1 MQSTDIRL
9 IVQDEG
15 IETVKKVINR
25 QEDEYLRDI
34 LKRVVSKIWFRSFT
48 YFYWNEATENEIKL
62 IGEIFT
68 ELEREDYSYSVYI
81 QSPFL
86 EKKLD
91 IQCPNRDREYIF
103 VPNAKVAVGLEHTG
117 KILFN
122 YLRYA
127 DERNFEEK
135 EYE

>member
-48 YFYWNEATENEIKL
+48 YFYWNEATNWRDFYRIRKRRL
-62 IGEIFT
+62 FIFSLYT
-68 ELEREDYSYSVYI
+68 KSIFRKKIRYSM
-81 QSPFL
+81 P
-86 EKKLD
+86 K
-91 IQCPNRDREYIF
+91 
-103 VPNAKVAVGLEHTG
+103 
-117 KILFN
+117 
-122 YLRYA
+122 
-127 DERNFEEK
+127 
-135 EYE
+135 

>member
-48 YFYWNEATENEIKL
+48 YFYWNEATENEIEEMKDKYPKHTVKGMS
-62 IGEIFT
+62 IFYETSADKEIET
-68 ELEREDYSYSVYI
+68 EKS
-81 QSPFL
+81 
-86 EKKLD
+86 
-91 IQCPNRDREYIF
+91 
-103 VPNAKVAVGLEHTG
+103 
-117 KILFN
+117 
-122 YLRYA
+122 
-127 DERNFEEK
+127 
-135 EYE
+135 